1 MSNFAINRLNNQNI
15 TDTGIQNQGQQL
27 LRIVSINSSSPQQT
41 IAGITDT
48 LKNNDLAFMESG
60 SLFSYKNGTA
70 FYYSPFYLGTA
81 PEKPGKVNIIGS
93 NTLFSPTNR
102 GVSTIAQGLQGT
114 IYVSPYQGKYILQS
128 TTDDN
133 QNQVYNIYYNPINRS
148 NVDATTIN
156 QNLSDYCKL
165 VNFADPT
172 CFCQN
177 GSTICGNLITGGNY
191 ASLSAADQKSL
202 GGNCAMLSPMCQK
215 WAQYGNKFTTDEIS
229 ISRKANPEG
238 VPICGNKFSYADD
251 SITSA
256 NGTGLLQSCGFQ
268 DKPTQPPGG
277 SSFAPVPTDPNG
289 SPAITPATTTTS
301 PPDKKKM
308 SMGVIIAIAI
318 VIMIIVIALG
328 LYL

>member
-27 LRIVSINSSSPQQT
+27 LRIVSINSSFPQST
-41 IAGITDT
+41 IAGITDA
-48 LKNNDLAFMESG
+48 LKSNDLAFMESG
-60 SLFSYKNGTA
+60 SLFRYTGGKA
-70 FYYSPFYLGTA
+70 YYYSPFYSGTA
-81 PEKPGKVNIIGS
+81 PETPGKVNVIGG
-93 NTLFSPTNR
+93 NDLFSPTKR
-102 GVSTIAQGLQGT
+102 GVSTNPQGLPGT

-128 TTDDN
+128 TKDDN
-133 QNQVYNIYYNPINRS
+133 KNQVYNIYYNPINRS
-148 NVDATTIN
+148 NVDATTID

-191 ASLSAADQKSL
+191 ASLSAADKKSL
-202 GGNCAMLSPMCQK
+202 GDNCAMLSPMCQK
-215 WAQYGNKFTTDEIS
+215 WGQYGNEFTAKEIL

-238 VPICGNKFSYADD
+238 VPICGNKFSYADG

-256 NGTGLLQSCGFQ
+256 NNGSGLLESCGFQ
-268 DKPTQPPGG
+268 AKPTQPPGG
-277 SSFAPVPTDPNG
+277 SSFAPVPTEP
-289 SPAITPATTTTS
+289 SPATTPATTTTS